1 MTSNNAI
8 TQATMLKRTHE
19 IQCGKCAMSDY
30 AENIGV
36 WNDDGTLQ
44 ELGLCGECEGEQD
57 IVGCCEKCAVEIV
70 RDSDEHDNCH
80 IIDGGDAADK
90 FRCQRCLVDCPCGE
104 CEEVCSI
111 CGEEGEVGTIT
122 VCGRD
127 INVCENCDTDG
138 DNYDG
143 FLDKYEFCAETS
155 SYEEKEEE
163 FCWEIDCDICGE
175 KQGKDVCPF
184 ETGYADDEYV
194 CDECFMCC
202 GECSGSKNPAVGAR
216 YGEVCECEDV
226 ADEHNRCI
234 DCDEDFK
241 QTKKSFWGCEECGL
255 NTCEECCEND
265 DGYVMCAGC
274 VRKQKEVCMCVRVCA
289 CV

>member
-44 ELGLCGECEGEQD
+44 ELGLCGECEDEEEELD
-57 IVGCCEKCAVEIV
+57 VEKLEFEGNTYLK
-70 RDSDEHDNCH
+70 DDDE
-80 IIDGGDAADK
+80 
-90 FRCQRCLVDCPCGE
+90 
-104 CEEVCSI
+104 
-111 CGEEGEVGTIT
+111 
-122 VCGRD
+122 
-127 INVCENCDTDG
+127 NVY
-138 DNYDG
+138 NYDLTEVEKIG
-143 FLDKYEFCAETS
+143 VWDEQNKRIVFDDDKRTT
-155 SYEEKEEE
+155 EEKEEE
-163 FCWEIDCDICGE
+163 FCWEIDCDVCGE
-175 KQGKDVCPF
+175 LQGKDDCPF
-184 ETGYADDEYV
+184 ETGYADDEYI

-202 GECSGSKNPAVGAR
+202 EECSGSKNPVFGAR
-216 YGEVCECEDV
+216 ARATGWVCECEDV
-226 ADEHNRCI
+226 DDEHNRCI
-234 DCDEDFK
+234 DCDDHLPR
-241 QTKKSFWGCEECGL
+241 TKKTFWGCEECGL

-274 VRKQKEVCMCVRVCA
+274 VRKQKEVCMCVRDCA